1 MQHNAPLIVDDFLTA
16 DELWAELLH
25 AHAIEFEDWK
35 GPDGQTYKRICR
47 FDSEYLRRKVESV
60 MGPVDMHG
68 MAYRLNFGG
77 EMPNAAIHSDLGW
90 GTHAMVLYLQGD
102 QTGTAFWRHR
112 ETGATQIREGD
123 QELLQQVEG
132 DWDNPDAWEQVAHVN
147 ARPGRAIF
155 YASATF
161 HSRWPFAAAGEGAH
175 DGRLIVVAF
184 FTPHALRK
192 AVVRLAAEG
201 DRSDCLR
208 MGRAFY
214 ETTTYTGIAPW
225 CEESCSALIDDLL
238 ARGLLLVA
246 NYGGRAVGM
255 LGCYIAPFLFGR
267 SQLMAHEVFWWV
279 DADWRGSDVG
289 AQLLAHMEAEAAAR
303 GVSAIQMLTLSTSPP
318 HAAAA
323 YRRAG
328 YQHTETM
335 FTKAI
340 GRMDAPEKG

>member
-16 DELWAELLH
+16 EELHSECIH
-25 AHAIEFEDWK
+25 AFVSEFEDWK

-47 FDSEYLRRKVESV
+47 FDSDDLRRKVESV

-77 EMPNAAIHSDLGW
+77 ELPNAAIHSDLGW

-123 QELLQQVEG
+123 QELLQKVEG

-161 HSRWPFAAAGEGAH
+161 HSRRPFAAAGEGPD

-192 AVVRLAAEG
+192 AVVRLAAEC
-201 DRSDCLR
+201 DKADCLR
-208 MGRAFY
+208 MGRDFY

-246 NYGGRAVGM
+246 SYNGRAVGM
-255 LGCYIAPFLFGR
+255 LGCYIAKFLFGR
-267 SQLMAHEVFWWV
+267 STLMAHEVFWWV

-328 YQHTETM
+328 YQHSETC
-335 FTKAI
+335 FTKLI
-340 GRMDAPEKG
+340 GHTDVAEQG

>member
-1 MQHNAPLIVDDFLTA
+1 MQSNAPLIVDDFLSP
-16 DELWAELLH
+16 AELEH
-25 AHAIEFEDWK
+25 ERAAAMASEFDDWP
-35 GPDGQTYKRICR
+35 GPDGQVYKRICR
-47 FDSEYLRRKVESV
+47 VQLDDVQRKIESI

-77 EMPNAAIHSDLGW
+77 ELPNAAIHSDLGW

-102 QTGTAFWRHR
+102 DTGTAFWRHR
-112 ETGATQIREGD
+112 KTGATQIHEGD

-132 DWDNPDAWEQVAHVN
+132 DWNNPGAWERVAHVD

-155 YASATF
+155 YSSATF
-161 HSRWPFAAAGEGAH
+161 HSRWPFAAAGTGPG

-184 FTPHALRK
+184 FTPHPLRK
-192 AVVRLAAEG
+192 AVVRLAAEC
-201 DRSDCLR
+201 DKADCLR
-208 MGRAFY
+208 MGRDFY

-246 NYGGRAVGM
+246 NYNGRAVGM

-340 GRMDAPEKG
+340 GRMDAPEQG